1 MMSTKA
7 NEYKTLEG
15 ELMSVLD
22 IWIVKIGNVIGWLYF
37 LAVAISIYEV
47 ILRYGFNRPT
57 SWAHETTLML
67 VGIGMLWGGS
77 YCMAEDR
84 HIRVTVIRDAMPQK
98 VRHIV
103 DVIVSVLNL
112 AFCAGLAWAGYVM
125 AEKALFDPTGAFRLQ
140 RSGSA
145 FNSPSP
151 AVVKTILFI
160 VVILMTIQALQQL
173 WRRIKTLKNPEL
185 DQQSSLKGGE

>member
-1 MMSTKA
+1 MSTQAK
-7 NEYKTLEG
+7 EYKTLDG
-15 ELMSVLD
+15 RPMSLLD
-22 IWIVKIGNVIGWLYF
+22 IWIVKIGNVVGWLYF
-37 LAVAISIYEV
+37 VAVAISILEV
-47 ILRYGFNRPT
+47 VLRYGFNRPT

-98 VRHIV
+98 MRHIV
-103 DVIVSVLNL
+103 DVVVGVLNV
-112 AFCAGLAWAGYVM
+112 AFCSGLAWAGYIM

-145 FNSPSP
+145 FNSASP

-173 WRRIKTLKNPEL
+173 WGKIQTLKNPEL
-185 DQQSSLKGGE
+185 DQQNSETGGE

>member
-1 MMSTKA
+1 MGGRKDTPTALDGQPLSF
-7 NEYKTLEG
+7 
-15 ELMSVLD
+15 LD

-37 LAVAISIYEV
+37 AAVIISVLEV
-47 ILRYGFNRPT
+47 VLRYGFNRPT

-84 HIRVTVIRDAMPQK
+84 HIRVTVVRDAMPF
-98 VRHIV
+98 RMRCIV
-103 DVIVSVLNL
+103 DLIVGILNL
-112 AFCAGLAWAGYVM
+112 LFCAGLAWAGYVM
-125 AEKALFDPTGAFRLQ
+125 AQKALFDPTGAFRLQ

-151 AVVKTILFI
+151 AIVKSVLFL
-160 VVILMTIQALQQL
+160 VVILMTTQALQQL
-173 WRRIKTLKNPEL
+173 WRRIKALTLKNP
-185 DQQSSLKGGE
+185 DDPIARDR

>member
-1 MMSTKA
+1 MGARKDIPTTQDGQPLS
-7 NEYKTLEG
+7 L
-15 ELMSVLD
+15 LD

-37 LAVAISIYEV
+37 VAVIISVLEV
-47 ILRYGFNRPT
+47 VLRYGFNRPT

-67 VGIGMLWGGS
+67 VGIGMLWGGA

-84 HIRVTVIRDAMPQK
+84 HIRVTVVRDAMPFG
-98 VRHIV
+98 VRRIV
-103 DVIVSVLNL
+103 DLMVATLNL
-112 AFCAGLAWAGYVM
+112 LFCAGLAWAGYVM
-125 AEKALFDPTGAFRLQ
+125 AQKALFDPTGAFRLQ

-151 AVVKTILFI
+151 AVVKSVLFL

-173 WRRIKTLKNPEL
+173 WRRIKALSAAPREPDDPNAS
-185 DQQSSLKGGE
+185 DR